1 MKLVINLMVAH
12 TAAMMAEALALGQ
25 KGGLQWQD
33 LWQVIAASA
42 VASPIVQAQAMPLPE
57 RDYSHTLPVEQMRKD
72 PGLLLAV
79 GRQLGGAM
87 PLAHPVDEGQTPTRT
102 GGLRAEDSANTE
114 EGRGG

>member
-42 VASPIVQAQAMPLPE
+42 VASPIVQAKAVPLRERDSSPTFTVEQIRKDLGLILDAGRQRGVAMPMTHLVDTDPRRPPAAE
-57 RDYSHTLPVEQMRKD
+57 R
-72 PGLLLAV
+72 
-79 GRQLGGAM
+79 GRAGNGA
-87 PLAHPVDEGQTPTRT
+87 G
-102 GGLRAEDSANTE
+102 
-114 EGRGG
+114 